1 MAACRPVTWTD
12 ENKSIL
18 LWLITNT
25 IILILIFAL
34 SLHKS
39 ISIDDV
45 KYFTIPA
52 FSANAFVILMIIFEY
67 IKPFVLSIVRTVR
80 LRIYLVVDAKNQ
92 AKEINIFAKKLK
104 AICMYHEALKASK
117 ERLEKKL
124 NKT

>member
-1 MAACRPVTWTD
+1 MAAGRPVTWTED
-12 ENKSIL
+12 KKSIL

-67 IKPFVLSIVRTVR
+67 IKPFVLSIVRTIR
-80 LRIYLVVDAKNQ
+80 LIMYPLIELERHIDETKN
-92 AKEINIFAKKLK
+92 KLP
-104 AICMYHEALKASK
+104 
-117 ERLEKKL
+117 
-124 NKT
+124 